1 MYSIVSR
8 WIKKFSLCL
17 ALVAVSACA
26 NGPAIDACQGV
37 PGPIRPTTADMD
49 VISDPLNDQ
58 ILALNLWGEQ
68 VLGWK
73 P

>member
-1 MYSIVSR
+1 MR
-8 WIKKFSLCL
+8 KFVPCL
-17 ALVAVSACA
+17 ALVVASACA

-37 PGPIRPTTADMD
+37 PGPIRPTTADLD

-58 ILALNLWGEQ
+58 ILALNLWGAR